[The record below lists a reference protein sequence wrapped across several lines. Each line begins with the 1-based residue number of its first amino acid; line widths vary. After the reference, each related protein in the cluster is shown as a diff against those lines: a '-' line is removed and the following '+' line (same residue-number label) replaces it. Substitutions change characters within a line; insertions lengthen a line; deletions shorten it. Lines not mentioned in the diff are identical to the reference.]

1 MWQPPLN
8 IMGSKANQEL
18 TIHRININMWQDRH
32 VSVCSV
38 IAVSQD
44 ATEIA
49 LDTVHKEDKFNPTK
63 SQRRTPKLS

>member
-1 MWQPPLN
+1 
-8 IMGSKANQEL
+8 
-18 TIHRININMWQDRH
+18 MWQDRH

-63 SQRRTPKLS
+63 SQRRTLKLS